1 MPESTDAT
9 RLGVN
14 RTGLQMSPF
23 HAQQMLSG
31 KKALEEVA
39 LGEAPDETDAE
50 AMDGQAL
57 SATRLEYIADADPLG
72 SVPMPGTLKGAAK
85 SSAKMLTGKR
95 PQVFIDKLAERLA
108 FERGGTRLYDAV
120 YTKAV
125 AQPELGAVNADELLE
140 IRNSEAAHALLI
152 KECLEKLGAD
162 PTAQTPC
169 ADLVGVQSMGL
180 IQAVTDP
187 RTTLAQSLHTAL
199 CAELIDNEGW
209 ENLIV
214 LARKMGHDDM
224 AKRFQAALDE
234 EAVHLTKV
242 RNWYTKLT
250 GEMSEVV

>member
-1 MPESTDAT
+1 MPKSTDAT

-23 HAQQMLSG
+23 HAQEMLAAA
-31 KKALEEVA
+31 KALENEVPA
-39 LGEAPDETDAE
+39 ETVESHDGE
-50 AMDGQAL
+50 AL

-85 SSAKMLTGKR
+85 STAKMLTGRR

-120 YTKAV
+120 CTKAI
-125 AQPELGAVNADELLE
+125 AQRELSQFKVDDLME
-140 IRNSEAAHALLI
+140 IRNAEARHALLI

-169 ADLVGVQSMGL
+169 ADLVGVETMGL
-180 IQAVTDP
+180 LQTVTDP
-187 RTTLAQSLHTAL
+187 RTTLAQSLHAAL
-199 CAELIDNEGW
+199 SAELIDNEGW
-209 ENLIV
+209 ESLMTM
-214 LARKMGHDDM
+214 AREMGYDDM
-224 AKRFQAALDE
+224 AKRFKAALDE

-242 RNWYTKLT
+242 RNWYTLLT
-250 GEMSEVV
+250 AETSELG